1 MSQIFPDN
9 FIKILVH
16 FHDSIFLKI
25 SLKFLFIF
33 MKVLITIVSSNINEI
48 TRAILNSFI
57 EKLHNNNKKAQ
68 NANKRI
74 KIKNAPK
81 KHLRRK

>member
-1 MSQIFPDN
+1 
-9 FIKILVH
+9 
-16 FHDSIFLKI
+16 
-25 SLKFLFIF
+25 

-57 EKLHNNNKKAQ
+57 EKLHNNNKKAP